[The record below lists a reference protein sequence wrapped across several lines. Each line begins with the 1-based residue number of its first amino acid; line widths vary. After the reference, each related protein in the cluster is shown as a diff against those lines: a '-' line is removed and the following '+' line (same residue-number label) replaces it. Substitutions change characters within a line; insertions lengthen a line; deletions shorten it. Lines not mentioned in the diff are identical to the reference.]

1 MKSQSIAN
9 NIIKRIYGHG
19 KGWCFTPKSFL
30 DLGSPE
36 AIRIS
41 LHRFEKK
48 GVIRRISR
56 GLYEYPKK
64 HHSIGVL
71 SPNPDKIA
79 QAIQIR
85 DAIRMQPSGAYAAN
99 MLGLSDQIPAKI
111 VFLTDGT
118 GRRLKIGNQE
128 ILLKKTTP
136 RNLAAYG
143 KGSGTLIQALKFIGK
158 KQITRFHIEHLKRKL
173 DDMTKRQLQKDRIF
187 APEWMHP
194 IIESI
199 TGDSDAGI
207 RKTPYR

>member
-9 NIIKRIYGHG
+9 KIINRIYGYG
-19 KGWCFTPKSFL
+19 RGRCFTPKSFL
-30 DLGSPE
+30 DIGSPE

-41 LHRFEKK
+41 VHRLEKK

-64 HHSIGVL
+64 HPSIGLL
-71 SPNPDKIA
+71 SPNPNKIA
-79 QAIQIR
+79 KAIQIR
-85 DAIRMQPSGAYAAN
+85 DAIRIQPSGAYAAN

-111 VFLTDGT
+111 VFITDGT

-136 RNLAAYG
+136 RNLAAFE
-143 KGSGTLIQALKFIGK
+143 KGSGILIQALRFIGK
-158 KQITRFHIEHLKRKL
+158 NQITRFHIEHLKNNL
-173 DDMTKRQLQKDRIF
+173 DDTAKAQLQKDRIF

-194 IIESI
+194 IIDSI
-199 TGDSDAGI
+199 AGDSHAGI
-207 RKTPYR
+207 R

>member
-1 MKSQSIAN
+1 MKEKSIAN
-9 NIIKRIYGHG
+9 KIISRIYGHG
-19 KGWCFTPKSFL
+19 RGWCFTPKYFL

-64 HHSIGVL
+64 HHSIGLL
-71 SPNPDKIA
+71 SPDPDKIA
-79 QAIQIR
+79 QAIEKR
-85 DAIRMQPSGAYAAN
+85 DSIHIKPSGAYAAN

-111 VFLTDGT
+111 VFLTDGP
-118 GRRLKIGNQE
+118 GRKLRFGNQE

-136 RNLAAYG
+136 RNLAAYK
-143 KGSGTLIQALKFIGK
+143 KGSGKLIQALKFIGK
-158 KQITRFHIEHLKRKL
+158 NQITEFHIEHLKRSL
-173 DDMTKRQLQKDRIF
+173 DETKKAQLQKDRIF

-194 IIESI
+194 IFDSI
-199 TGDSDAGI
+199 TGNSNVGI
-207 RKTPYR
+207 R